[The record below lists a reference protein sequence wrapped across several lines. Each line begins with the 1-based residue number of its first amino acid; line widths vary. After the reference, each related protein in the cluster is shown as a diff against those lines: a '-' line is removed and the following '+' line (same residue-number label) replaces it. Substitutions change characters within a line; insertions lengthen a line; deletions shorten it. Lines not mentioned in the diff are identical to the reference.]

1 MSPKQLSN
9 KKETLTKNQEIVLN
23 LLEKSSEPLKA
34 YSILFNL
41 SKQGVKAPLQVYRAL
56 DKLIEIGKV
65 HKIESK
71 NAFVACINS
80 NCAAN
85 SNAAFTICE
94 SCDVVSEINYSNLFK
109 YLLNF
114 KDNNGVKFNGY
125 NLEFFGMCKSC
136 EYSAKI

>member
-1 MSPKQLSN
+1 MNSKQLPN

-23 LLEKSSEPLKA
+23 LLEKSNEPLKA

-41 SKQGVKAPLQVYRAL
+41 SEHGMKAPLQVYRAL
-56 DKLIEIGKV
+56 DKLMEIGKV

-80 NCAAN
+80 NCTAN

-94 SCDVVSEINYSNLFK
+94 ECDVVSEIHNNNEILKNINYLANQEKFK
-109 YLLNF
+109 LN
-114 KDNNGVKFNGY
+114 KY
-125 NLEFFGMCKSC
+125 NLELYITCKNC
-136 EYSAKI
+136 LK

>member
-1 MSPKQLSN
+1 MSSKQLSN
-9 KKETLTKNQEIVLN
+9 KKEALTKNQEIVLS

-41 SKQGVKAPLQVYRAL
+41 SKHGVKAPLQVYRAL

-71 NAFVACINS
+71 NAFVACVNS
-80 NCAAN
+80 SCTVN

-94 SCDVVSEINYSNLFK
+94 ECDEVVEIHSNKEIFK
-109 YLLNF
+109 NLNNLAIQESS
-114 KDNNGVKFNGY
+114 KLNRY
-125 NLEFFGMCKSC
+125 NLELYITCKNC
-136 EYSAKI
+136 LK

>member
-1 MSPKQLSN
+1 MNSKQLSN
-9 KKETLTKNQEIVLN
+9 KKETLTKNQEIVLS

-41 SKQGVKAPLQVYRAL
+41 SKHGVKAPLQVYRAL

-80 NCAAN
+80 NCTAN

-94 SCDVVSEINYSNLFK
+94 ECDEVAEIHSNKEIFNK
-109 YLLNF
+109 LNDIASLE
-114 KDNNGVKFNGY
+114 KSKLMKY
-125 NLEFFGMCKSC
+125 NLELYITCKNC
-136 EYSAKI
+136 LK

>member
-94 SCDVVSEINYSNLFK
+94 SCDVVSEIHNNEEILKNFNYLANQEKSK
-109 YLLNF
+109 LNR
-114 KDNNGVKFNGY
+114 Y
-125 NLEFFGMCKSC
+125 NLELYITCKNC
-136 EYSAKI
+136 LK

>member
-1 MSPKQLSN
+1 MSSKQLSN
-9 KKETLTKNQEIVLN
+9 KKETLTKNQEIVLS

-41 SKQGVKAPLQVYRAL
+41 SKHGVKAPLQVYRAL

-80 NCAAN
+80 NCTAN

-94 SCDVVSEINYSNLFK
+94 ECDEVAEIHSNKEIFNK
-109 YLLNF
+109 LNDIASLE
-114 KDNNGVKFNGY
+114 KSKLMKY
-125 NLEFFGMCKSC
+125 NLELFITCKNC
-136 EYSAKI
+136 LK

>member
-1 MSPKQLSN
+1 MSSKQLSN
-9 KKETLTKNQEIVLN
+9 KKETLTKNQEIVLS

-41 SKQGVKAPLQVYRAL
+41 SKHGVKAPLQVYRAL

-80 NCAAN
+80 NCTAN

-94 SCDVVSEINYSNLFK
+94 ECDEVAEIHSNKEIFNK
-109 YLLNF
+109 LNDIASLE
-114 KDNNGVKFNGY
+114 KSKLMKY
-125 NLEFFGMCKSC
+125 NLELYITCKNC
-136 EYSAKI
+136 LK

>member
-1 MSPKQLSN
+1 MNSKQLSN

-23 LLEKSSEPLKA
+23 LLEKSNEPLKA

-41 SKQGVKAPLQVYRAL
+41 SEHGMKAPLQVYRAL
-56 DKLIEIGKV
+56 DKLMKIGKV

-80 NCAAN
+80 NCTAN

-94 SCDVVSEINYSNLFK
+94 ECDVVSEIHNNNEILKNLNYLANQEKFK
-109 YLLNF
+109 LN
-114 KDNNGVKFNGY
+114 KY
-125 NLEFFGMCKSC
+125 NLELYITCKNC
-136 EYSAKI
+136 LK

>member
-1 MSPKQLSN
+1 MNSKQLPN

-23 LLEKSSEPLKA
+23 LLEKSNEPLKA

-41 SKQGVKAPLQVYRAL
+41 SEHGMKAPLQVYRAL
-56 DKLIEIGKV
+56 DKLMKIGKV

-80 NCAAN
+80 NCTAN

-94 SCDVVSEINYSNLFK
+94 ECDVVSEIHNNNEILKNLNYLANQEKFK
-109 YLLNF
+109 LN
-114 KDNNGVKFNGY
+114 KY
-125 NLEFFGMCKSC
+125 NLELYVTCKNC
-136 EYSAKI
+136 LK

>member
-1 MSPKQLSN
+1 MNSKQLSN
-9 KKETLTKNQEIVLN
+9 KKETLTKNQEIVLS

-41 SKQGVKAPLQVYRAL
+41 SKHGVKAPLQVYRAL

-80 NCAAN
+80 NCTAN

-94 SCDVVSEINYSNLFK
+94 ECDEVAEIHSNKEIFNK
-109 YLLNF
+109 LNDIASLE
-114 KDNNGVKFNGY
+114 KSKLKKY
-125 NLEFFGMCKSC
+125 NLELYITCKNC
-136 EYSAKI
+136 LK

>member
-1 MSPKQLSN
+1 MNSKQLPN

-23 LLEKSSEPLKA
+23 LLEKSNEPLKA

-41 SKQGVKAPLQVYRAL
+41 SEHGMKAPLQVYRAL
-56 DKLIEIGKV
+56 DKLMEIGKV

-80 NCAAN
+80 NCTAN

-94 SCDVVSEINYSNLFK
+94 ECDVVSEIHNNNEILKNLNYLANQEKFK
-109 YLLNF
+109 LN
-114 KDNNGVKFNGY
+114 KY
-125 NLEFFGMCKSC
+125 NLELYITCKNC
-136 EYSAKI
+136 LK

>member
-1 MSPKQLSN
+1 MNSKQLPN

-23 LLEKSSEPLKA
+23 LLEKSNEPLKA

-41 SKQGVKAPLQVYRAL
+41 SEHGMKAPLQVYRAL
-56 DKLIEIGKV
+56 DKLMKIGKV

-80 NCAAN
+80 NCTAN

-94 SCDVVSEINYSNLFK
+94 ECDVVSEIHNNNEILKNLNYLANQEKFK
-109 YLLNF
+109 LN
-114 KDNNGVKFNGY
+114 KY
-125 NLEFFGMCKSC
+125 NLELYITCKNC
-136 EYSAKI
+136 LK

>member
-1 MSPKQLSN
+1 MNSKQLSN

-23 LLEKSSEPLKA
+23 LLEKSNEPLKA

-41 SKQGVKAPLQVYRAL
+41 SEHGVKAPLQVYRAL
-56 DKLIEIGKV
+56 DKLMKIGKV

-80 NCAAN
+80 NCTAN

-94 SCDVVSEINYSNLFK
+94 ECDVVSEIHNNNEILKNINYLANQEKFK
-109 YLLNF
+109 LN
-114 KDNNGVKFNGY
+114 KY
-125 NLEFFGMCKSC
+125 NLELYVTCKNC
-136 EYSAKI
+136 LK

>member
-1 MSPKQLSN
+1 MNSKQLPN

-23 LLEKSSEPLKA
+23 LLEKSNEPLKA

-41 SKQGVKAPLQVYRAL
+41 SEHGVKAPLQVYRAL
-56 DKLIEIGKV
+56 DKLMKIGKV

-80 NCAAN
+80 NCTAN

-94 SCDVVSEINYSNLFK
+94 ECDVVSEIHNNNEILKNLNYLANQEKFK
-109 YLLNF
+109 LN
-114 KDNNGVKFNGY
+114 KY
-125 NLEFFGMCKSC
+125 NLELYITCKNC
-136 EYSAKI
+136 LK

>member
-1 MSPKQLSN
+1 MNSKQLSN

-23 LLEKSSEPLKA
+23 LLEKSNEPLKA

-41 SKQGVKAPLQVYRAL
+41 SEHGVKAPLQVYRAL
-56 DKLIEIGKV
+56 DKLMKIGKV

-80 NCAAN
+80 NCTAN

-94 SCDVVSEINYSNLFK
+94 ECDVVSEIHNNNEILKNLNYLANQEKFK
-109 YLLNF
+109 LN
-114 KDNNGVKFNGY
+114 KY
-125 NLEFFGMCKSC
+125 NLELYVTCKNC
-136 EYSAKI
+136 LK

>member
-1 MSPKQLSN
+1 MSSKQLSN
-9 KKETLTKNQEIVLN
+9 KKETLTKNQEIVLS

-41 SKQGVKAPLQVYRAL
+41 SKHGVKAPLQVYRAL

-80 NCAAN
+80 NCTAN

-94 SCDVVSEINYSNLFK
+94 ECDEVAEIHSNKEIFNK
-109 YLLNF
+109 LNDIASLE
-114 KDNNGVKFNGY
+114 KSKLKKY
-125 NLEFFGMCKSC
+125 NLELYITCKNC
-136 EYSAKI
+136 LK

>member
-1 MSPKQLSN
+1 MNSKQLSN

-23 LLEKSSEPLKA
+23 LLEKSNEPLKA

-41 SKQGVKAPLQVYRAL
+41 SEHGMKAPLQVYRAL
-56 DKLIEIGKV
+56 DKLMEIGKV

-80 NCAAN
+80 NCTAN

-94 SCDVVSEINYSNLFK
+94 ECDVVSEIHNNNEILKNINYLANQEKFK
-109 YLLNF
+109 LN
-114 KDNNGVKFNGY
+114 KY
-125 NLEFFGMCKSC
+125 NLELYVTCKNC
-136 EYSAKI
+136 LK

>member
-1 MSPKQLSN
+1 MNSKQLSN

-23 LLEKSSEPLKA
+23 LLEKSNEPLKA

-41 SKQGVKAPLQVYRAL
+41 SEHGVKAPLQVYRAL
-56 DKLIEIGKV
+56 DKLMEIGKV

-80 NCAAN
+80 NCTAN

-94 SCDVVSEINYSNLFK
+94 ECDVVSEIHNNNEILKNINYLANQEKFK
-109 YLLNF
+109 LN
-114 KDNNGVKFNGY
+114 KY
-125 NLEFFGMCKSC
+125 NLELYVTCKNC
-136 EYSAKI
+136 LK

>member
-1 MSPKQLSN
+1 MNSKQLPN

-23 LLEKSSEPLKA
+23 LLEKSNEPLKA

-41 SKQGVKAPLQVYRAL
+41 SEHGVKAPLQVYRAL
-56 DKLIEIGKV
+56 DKLMKIGKV

-80 NCAAN
+80 NCTAN

-94 SCDVVSEINYSNLFK
+94 ECDVVSEIHNNNEILKNINYLANQEKFK
-109 YLLNF
+109 LN
-114 KDNNGVKFNGY
+114 KY
-125 NLEFFGMCKSC
+125 NLELYVTCKNC
-136 EYSAKI
+136 LK

>member
-1 MSPKQLSN
+1 MNSKQLSN
-9 KKETLTKNQEIVLN
+9 KKETLTKNQEIVLS

-41 SKQGVKAPLQVYRAL
+41 SKHGVKAPLQVYRAL

-80 NCAAN
+80 NCTAN

-94 SCDVVSEINYSNLFK
+94 ECDEVAEIHSNKEIFNK
-109 YLLNF
+109 LNDIANQE
-114 KDNNGVKFNGY
+114 KSKLKKY
-125 NLEFFGMCKSC
+125 NLELYITCKNC
-136 EYSAKI
+136 LK

>member
-1 MSPKQLSN
+1 MNSKQLSN

-23 LLEKSSEPLKA
+23 LLEKSNEPLKA

-41 SKQGVKAPLQVYRAL
+41 SEHGVKAPLQVYRAL
-56 DKLIEIGKV
+56 DKLMEIGKV

-80 NCAAN
+80 NCTAN

-94 SCDVVSEINYSNLFK
+94 ECDVVSEIHNNNEILKNLNYLANQEKFK
-109 YLLNF
+109 LN
-114 KDNNGVKFNGY
+114 KY
-125 NLEFFGMCKSC
+125 NLELYITCKNC
-136 EYSAKI
+136 LK

>member
-1 MSPKQLSN
+1 MNSKQLPN

-23 LLEKSSEPLKA
+23 LLEKSNEPLKA

-41 SKQGVKAPLQVYRAL
+41 SEHGMKAPLQVYRAL
-56 DKLIEIGKV
+56 DKLMEIGKV

-80 NCAAN
+80 NCTAN

-94 SCDVVSEINYSNLFK
+94 ECDVVSEIHNNNEILKNINYLANQEKFK
-109 YLLNF
+109 LN
-114 KDNNGVKFNGY
+114 KY
-125 NLEFFGMCKSC
+125 NLELYVTCKNC
-136 EYSAKI
+136 LK

>member
-1 MSPKQLSN
+1 MNSKQLSN

-23 LLEKSSEPLKA
+23 LLEKSNEPLKA

-41 SKQGVKAPLQVYRAL
+41 SEHGMKAPLQVYRAL
-56 DKLIEIGKV
+56 DKLMEIGKV

-80 NCAAN
+80 NCTAN

-94 SCDVVSEINYSNLFK
+94 ECDVVSEIHNNNEILKNINYLANQEKFK
-109 YLLNF
+109 LN
-114 KDNNGVKFNGY
+114 KY
-125 NLEFFGMCKSC
+125 NLELYITCKNC
-136 EYSAKI
+136 LK

>member
-1 MSPKQLSN
+1 MNSKQLSN

-23 LLEKSSEPLKA
+23 LLEKSNEPLKA

-41 SKQGVKAPLQVYRAL
+41 SEHGVKAPLQVYRAL
-56 DKLIEIGKV
+56 DKLMKIGKV

-80 NCAAN
+80 NCTAN

-94 SCDVVSEINYSNLFK
+94 ECDVVSEIHNNNEILKNLNYLANQEKFK
-109 YLLNF
+109 LN
-114 KDNNGVKFNGY
+114 KY
-125 NLEFFGMCKSC
+125 NLELYITCKNC
-136 EYSAKI
+136 LK